1 MVYMLPE
8 RDVYLVEALYALTI
22 SVIFFLRK
30 VTEQMFLTEES
41 GGINLIN
48 RADKFH

>member
-1 MVYMLPE
+1 MYFLEV
-8 RDVYLVEALYALTI
+8 LYAVTI

-30 VTEQMFLTEES
+30 VTEQMFLTER
-41 GGINLIN
+41 GGISLTS

>member
-1 MVYMLPE
+1 MPSETE
-8 RDVYLVEALYALTI
+8 RCVFVSYAVTI

-41 GGINLIN
+41 GGISLIN
-48 RADKFH
+48 RSDKFH

>member
-1 MVYMLPE
+1 MYFLEVLHA
-8 RDVYLVEALYALTI
+8 VTI

-30 VTEQMFLTEES
+30 VTEQMFLTEEC
-41 GGINLIN
+41 GGISLTN